1 MRVTSQH
8 SGFLSI
14 AQDTKDPDF
23 ESFDSINIIV
33 GNQLQLGMEACSK
46 VVLARGWLCIP
57 AVSTQQG
64 VACLSAP

>member
-23 ESFDSINIIV
+23 ESSINIIV